1 MVRKLTTEEFI
12 EKAKTIHGD
21 KYDYSDTIYINAKT
35 KVAIKCKK
43 CKKIFLQIPS
53 KHLLGQGCPKLCYI
67 NKNRILFDDFV
78 KKMQILHN
86 NKYVYDE
93 DSFNVRLSNNY
104 KIKIFC
110 KNCNKYFYQDLGH
123 HVSGEGCP
131 HCMHTRAKETLKH
144 KYGNEHYNNREKM
157 KNTCL
162 KRYGKY
168 YVQTQEFKDKARLT
182 CLKKYGKEF
191 STQVQEKIKKGYETR
206 KKNGTLATSKPE
218 QIIKTYLSL
227 KFINVEYQYRSKEYP
242 FACDFYIPSK
252 NLYIEYQGYEGHGK
266 EPYDPS
272 NPKHQEL
279 LNKWQQK
286 AKEKEK
292 LSNKKSKYSR
302 YIEVWTVRDPLKR
315 KTAKNN
321 GLNWLE
327 FFTIEEFIKWYDKN

>member
-1 MVRKLTTEEFI
+1 
-12 EKAKTIHGD
+12 
-21 KYDYSDTIYINAKT
+21 
-35 KVAIKCKK
+35 
-43 CKKIFLQIPS
+43 
-53 KHLLGQGCPKLCYI
+53 
-67 NKNRILFDDFV
+67 
-78 KKMQILHN
+78 
-86 NKYVYDE
+86 
-93 DSFNVRLSNNY
+93 
-104 KIKIFC
+104 
-110 KNCNKYFYQDLGH
+110 
-123 HVSGEGCP
+123 
-131 HCMHTRAKETLKH
+131 MHARVKETLKY
-144 KYGNEHYNNREKM
+144 KYGDEHYNNREKM

-191 STQVQEKIKKGYETR
+191 STQVQEKIKKGYETK
-206 KKNGTLATSKPE
+206 KKNRTLTTSKPE

-227 KFINVEYQYRSKEYP
+227 KFINIEYQYRSKEYP

-266 EPYDPS
+266 KPYDS
-272 NPKHQEL
+272 NNPKHIQQL
-279 LNKWQQK
+279 LIWKQK

-315 KTAKNN
+315 KTAKDN

-327 FFTIEEFIKWYDKN
+327 FFTMDEFMQWYYEN